1 MHKRLGDTMKTKHL
15 TRGALIA
22 GLYIIIT
29 YILSPFSFGPLQ
41 FRLSEALTLLPILYP
56 EAVPALFVGVL
67 LSNIFGGLGLVDIIG
82 GSLTT
87 LIAAYFTYR
96 YKDTFFAYLSPIIFN
111 GLLISIYLHV
121 LFELPYW
128 ITAIEIAASE
138 AVVVFL
144 VGYPMIK
151 YLKNKI
157 V

>member
-1 MHKRLGDTMKTKHL
+1 MKTKYL

-22 GLYIIIT
+22 ALYVVIT
-29 YILSPFSFGPLQ
+29 YILTPISFGPLQ
-41 FRLSEALTLLPILYP
+41 FRLSEALTVLPILYP

-96 YKDTFFAYLSPIIFN
+96 YRDSIFAYLSPIIFN
-111 GLLISIYLHV
+111 GLLISLYLHAI
-121 LFELPYW
+121 LDIPYW
-128 ITAIEIAASE
+128 LTVIEISISE

-144 VGYPMIK
+144 VGYPLIN
-151 YLKNKI
+151 YLKNKEK
-157 V
+157 

>member
-1 MHKRLGDTMKTKHL
+1 MKTKQL

-29 YILSPFSFGPLQ
+29 YILSPVSFGPLQ
-41 FRLSEALTLLPILYP
+41 FRVSEALTVLPILFP

-96 YKDTFFAYLSPIIFN
+96 YRDSFFAYLSPVIFN
-111 GLLISIYLHV
+111 GLLVSIYLHM
-121 LFELPYW
+121 LFGLPYW
-128 ITAIEIAASE
+128 LTAVEIAVSE
-138 AVVVFL
+138 AVVVFIF
-144 VGYPMIK
+144 GYPLIN
-151 YLKNKI
+151 YLKNK
-157 V
+157 VK